1 MKFVR
6 GYNWNLAES
15 VMPFSKIRIWADEL
29 PYYKSMNVLGV
40 YTESNKGASN
50 LGPHNYA
57 EAQLLWN
64 TKLKWQDI
72 LAKYCRSAYGKAA
85 KPMEEYYT
93 MQALRQSA
101 AGQEAGSFHAIPL
114 IYDHEFVKKAR
125 GCIAEARS
133 LADNDADRLR
143 IDIAELS
150 INALD
155 DFLTFK
161 KAFNN
166 FEFTKAKTYFDKV
179 RADLNAATANR
190 QGYISTGGS
199 NYLKVLHQE
208 SVEAAVKYS
217 TAPYRILH
225 KIPNKLTTMFDQF
238 NAGNLMG
245 YYAKDINDRSYIQ
258 TETFKSTWDAQGLLG
273 YRSGS
278 AWYRI
283 RFPKLDTK
291 TAGLLVGGAD
301 NIVRVWCNEKYI
313 GMGRGF
319 ARPFTFDLTGLL
331 NENGEN
337 LLVIQVQRKGNSEI
351 GTGGIIYPCFIFTG
365 PQLEKSAPDGKQ
377 KFRILPGGIVQEIK
391 Q

>member
-1 MKFVR
+1 
-6 GYNWNLAES
+6 
-15 VMPFSKIRIWADEL
+15 
-29 PYYKSMNVLGV
+29 
-40 YTESNKGASN
+40 
-50 LGPHNYA
+50 
-57 EAQLLWN
+57 
-64 TKLKWQDI
+64 
-72 LAKYCRSAYGKAA
+72 
-85 KPMEEYYT
+85 MEEYYT

-245 YYAKDINDRSYIQ
+245 YYAKDINDSRYIQ

-365 PQLEKSAPDGKQ
+365 PQLKKSAPDGKQ